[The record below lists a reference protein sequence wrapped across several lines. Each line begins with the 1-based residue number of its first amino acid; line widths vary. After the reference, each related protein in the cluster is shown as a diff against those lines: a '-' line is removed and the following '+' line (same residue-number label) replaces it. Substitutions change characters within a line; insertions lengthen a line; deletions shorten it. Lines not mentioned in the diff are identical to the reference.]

1 MEENLI
7 LTVIGTVIGTGV
19 AIIGALYTII
29 RNFKNEVNEKF
40 ECLED
45 RIFQLA
51 MGKSL
56 KDVLIEE
63 RVKKK
68 AKGK

>member
-1 MEENLI
+1 MEWNLI
-7 LTVIGTVIGTGV
+7 FTIIGSSATVIGVIYGIV
-19 AIIGALYTII
+19 K
-29 RNFKNEVNEKF
+29 NFKNEVNEKF

-56 KDVLIEE
+56 KDVLLEE
-63 RVKKK
+63 RAKKK
-68 AKGK
+68 AKGD

>member
-1 MEENLI
+1 MELNLF
-7 LTVIGTVIGTGV
+7 LTVIGTGV
-19 AIIGALYTII
+19 AIIVAIIVALYTII

-63 RVKKK
+63 RTKKK
-68 AKGK
+68 AKGE